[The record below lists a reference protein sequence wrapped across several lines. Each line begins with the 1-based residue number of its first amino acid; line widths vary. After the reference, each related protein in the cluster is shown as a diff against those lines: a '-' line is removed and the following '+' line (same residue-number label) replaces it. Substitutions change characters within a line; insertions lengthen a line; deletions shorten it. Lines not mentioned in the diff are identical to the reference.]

1 MVLFEHMDISP
12 VFELFGETS
21 LHALQEG
28 MHLESIADRS
38 KLYDW
43 EISAH
48 RHEKLLQVLYMQ
60 SGGGDML
67 MQGEYR
73 PLTAPSVTIV
83 APGSTHGF
91 SFQRN
96 VCGTVLSLTQQ
107 KLSELLLFD
116 RSLQAT
122 FSRSHHMLLHEAPLE
137 NNYLSTQLQLLQMEF
152 QHASAWRAAQLN
164 ACGTSLL
171 ICLAR
176 LIRKG
181 MPHQALANRAQSHVR
196 AFQSL
201 IDQHFRHHHS
211 LNFYA
216 RTLGITGAQLTR
228 VCKQT
233 TQRSAGALIQDRRM
247 TEACRDLAFSVLSI
261 KQIAFALG
269 FQDESYFTRVFRLRM
284 QRTPLEYRRAMQ
296 ATMR

>member
-1 MVLFEHMDISP
+1 MVLFEHMDTSP
-12 VFELFGETS
+12 IFELFGETS
-21 LHALQEG
+21 LQALQEG

-48 RHEKLLQVLYMQ
+48 RHEKLVQVLYVQ

-67 MQGEYR
+67 LHGQR
-73 PLTAPSVTIV
+73 SPLVAPSVTIV

-91 SFQRN
+91 SFQSN

-107 KLSELLLFD
+107 KLSELLHFDSSLQPEFD
-116 RSLQAT
+116 RSHHRVLQD
-122 FSRSHHMLLHEAPLE
+122 APLE
-137 NNYLSTQLQLLQMEF
+137 NNYLSTQMQLLQMEF
-152 QHASAWRAAQLN
+152 QRTSAWRAAQLN

-176 LIRKG
+176 LIRRG
-181 MPHQALANRAQSHVR
+181 APHQAVTNRAQSHLR
-196 AFQSL
+196 TFQSL
-201 IDQHFRHHHS
+201 IDQHFRHHHP
-211 LNFYA
+211 LDFYA
-216 RTLGITGAQLTR
+216 RTLGITGTQLNR

-233 TQRSAGALIQDRRM
+233 TQRSAGTLIQDRRM

-269 FQDESYFTRVFRLRM
+269 FQDESYFTRVFRHRM